1 MPARCDQES
10 VPVLHRLLPAVLGKR
25 LLMFVLLCVVAGASH
40 AAGVIQFGGILPSG
54 AVLQKRLDNLTDM
67 KFRHMVRQHTDYSC
81 GAASLATIL
90 RYAYGLNINENTVLY
105 GMLGVS
111 NPQLVRTKGFS
122 LLDMKNYLAQLGY
135 RGRGYRVNLER
146 LHELSVPTIVLINVN
161 GYNHFVVLKR
171 VFDGHVYI
179 ADPALGNRRYTVDKF
194 LAMWP
199 SRVIFAVIGPGFDRH
214 TPLLSTN
221 MISAKALHERSGEV
235 PTAELLGFG
244 FTRADLF

>member
-1 MPARCDQES
+1 MPRCDQEPAA
-10 VPVLHRLLPAVLGKR
+10 VRQIPLPGVLAKR
-25 LLMFVLLCVVAGASH
+25 FLILVLLWGVAGVTQ
-40 AAGVIQFGGILPSG
+40 AAGVIQFGDILPSG
-54 AVLQKRLDNLTDM
+54 AVLQKRLDNFTDM

-111 NPQLVRTKGFS
+111 DPALVRTKGFS

-135 RGRGYRVNLER
+135 RGRGYRVDLER

-171 VFDGHVYI
+171 LFEGHVYV
-179 ADPALGNRRYTVDKF
+179 ADPALGNRRYTVGKF

-199 SRVIFAVIGPGFDRH
+199 SRVIFAVIGPGFDRQ
-214 TPLLSTN
+214 TPLLSTH